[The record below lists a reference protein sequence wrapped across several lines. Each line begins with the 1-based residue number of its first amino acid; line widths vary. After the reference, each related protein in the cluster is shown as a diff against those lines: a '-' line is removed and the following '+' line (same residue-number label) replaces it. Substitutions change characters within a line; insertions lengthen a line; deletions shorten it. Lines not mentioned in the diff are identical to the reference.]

1 MPPKAPQNPRWLQK
15 IGERV
20 DEYGDVLQ
28 AHTQCPEGELAAPD
42 TGYAA
47 TMRKEAFK
55 RQLQA
60 VQEGRRVPWMEWPQK
75 PFGGDVCHA
84 TGLHEGS
91 HFRIIAPR
99 DDCVWSASGG
109 STCDLG
115 GALVFRISTSC
126 ARNQPS
132 L

>member
-1 MPPKAPQNPRWLQK
+1 MPPKAPQNPKWLQK

-75 PFGGDVCHA
+75 PSEEMHAMRLGFTRAATFASSRHAMIVCGRPA
-84 TGLHEGS
+84 VVL
-91 HFRIIAPR
+91 
-99 DDCVWSASGG
+99 
-109 STCDLG
+109 
-115 GALVFRISTSC
+115 LVI
-126 ARNQPS
+126 
-132 L
+132 